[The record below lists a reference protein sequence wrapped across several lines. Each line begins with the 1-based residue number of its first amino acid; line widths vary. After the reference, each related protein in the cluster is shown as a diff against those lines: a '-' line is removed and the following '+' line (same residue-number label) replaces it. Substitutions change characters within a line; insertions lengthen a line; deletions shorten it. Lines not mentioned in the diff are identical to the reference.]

1 MRRRSTAK
9 LIEAGDDAPSP
20 VFVMK
25 KLTAKGLTRL
35 QMRGYS
41 IVPLLTPFT
50 QEGEVDLRSLEK
62 IIEHIAAGGCQGL
75 MVCGTTGEFAS
86 MTVEQRIALVR
97 EAVRIAQGRL
107 LVFGGIGDTSLQHSV
122 RLAREFLAA
131 GADAVVGNLPSY
143 YPLTPEMME
152 RYFTSLADR
161 IDGPVYLYNIPQTTR
176 QSIPLD
182 VIERLSRHPRIA
194 GIKDSEPDGARQEQV
209 CRMFAGRSDF
219 VVFCGSIA
227 FTSRACRRRW
237 NGAGRG
243 KFRSTARARTDGRAG
258 QRRHRQGR
266 CDAAADGHRECGVS
280 KGPHDQPALLRPEGD
295 HGNQGPVRPPYAAAV
310 DRRHGCRGEP
320 NPHAARGN
328 WSVT

>member
-1 MRRRSTAK
+1 
-9 LIEAGDDAPSP
+9 
-20 VFVMK
+20 MK

-227 FTSRACRRRW
+227 FTSRAMRAGADGMVP
-237 NGAGRG
+237 GAGNFAPRLARELMDALVSG
-243 KFRSTARARTDGRAG
+243 DTARGDAMQQRMDTVNAVYQKGRTISQLFCALKGIMEIKGLCARHMLLPLTDAT
-258 QRRHRQGR
+258 
-266 CDAAADGHRECGVS
+266 DAEV
-280 KGPHDQPALLRPEGD
+280 
-295 HGNQGPVRPPYAAAV
+295 NQIRTQLAEIGA
-310 DRRHGCRGEP
+310 
-320 NPHAARGN
+320 
-328 WSVT
+328 